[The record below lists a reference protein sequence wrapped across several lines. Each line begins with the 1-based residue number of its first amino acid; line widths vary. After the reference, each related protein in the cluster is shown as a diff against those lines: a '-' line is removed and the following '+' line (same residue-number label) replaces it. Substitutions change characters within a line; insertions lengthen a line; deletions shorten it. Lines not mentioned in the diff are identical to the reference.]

1 MIPMLDLRKEY
12 ELLRSE
18 IDAAISEVMSHQQW
32 INGPEVKRFEE
43 EAALFLGA
51 RYALGVNSGT
61 DALVIALRAVCFRM
75 RKEQRWRADDEIITT
90 PFTFAATAEAI
101 LRSGATCVFADI
113 DEDYNISPESIIRS
127 ITKNTVG
134 ILVVHLFGRPAR
146 MSEINRVA
154 KDHNLFVVE
163 DVAQAFGSRI
173 GDRYVGTLS
182 DAAAFSFFPSKNL
195 GAFGDG
201 GMVVSNDEE
210 IRDFATCLRNH
221 GGKDKYNVEF
231 EGYNSRLDTIQAAIL
246 LKKLQYIKEFIE
258 RRRAV
263 ARRYIEG
270 LMDIQTLKMPVEA
283 EGDYHSYHQ
292 FTIRVLNGARDRF
305 ARLLKEN
312 GISSM
317 VYYPVPLD
325 KMQVFQQR
333 SRKYCDLEMASA
345 ISKEVI
351 SLPIGPLQGIEDT
364 NRIID
369 SIKRIVKDL

>member
-12 ELLRSE
+12 ELLRTE

-51 RYALGVNSGT
+51 RYAVGVNSGT
-61 DALVIALRAVCFRM
+61 DALVIALRSVCFRM
-75 RKEQRWRADDEIITT
+75 RKEQRWRAEDEIITT

-146 MSEINRVA
+146 MSEINRIA
-154 KDHNLFVVE
+154 KDYNLFVVE

-173 GDRYVGTLS
+173 GDRYVGTIS
-182 DAAAFSFFPSKNL
+182 DAGAFSFFPSKNL

-201 GMVVSNDEE
+201 GMVVSNDEG
-210 IRDFATCLRNH
+210 IRSFATYLRNH

-246 LKKLQYIKEFIE
+246 LKKLRYIKEFIE

-263 ARRYIEG
+263 AHRYIEG
-270 LMDIQTLKMPVEA
+270 FKDIQILKMPIEA

-305 ARLLKEN
+305 AHLLKEN

-317 VYYPVPLD
+317 VYYPIPLD
-325 KMQVFQQR
+325 RMQVFQQR
-333 SRKYCDLEMASA
+333 SRRYCDLEMARV
-345 ISKEVI
+345 ISNEVI
-351 SLPIGPLQGIEDT
+351 SLPIGPLQSMEDT
-364 NRIID
+364 DRIID